1 MRRVVKWFDEHFEET
16 LLIILLV
23 AICTVMMTQ
32 VVMRKFFNNSL
43 SWPEEFCR
51 YCYVWTTFLTLTFSV
66 RAGNILRV
74 EVLVDLFPPVIR
86 KLVYLLGNVA
96 MLIFFAV
103 FFYQSIN
110 VVKGIALSGQ
120 TSTAMGL
127 PMYMV
132 YFSTTL
138 GFGLGT
144 IRTVQVI
151 LRQIVNFRV
160 PVQAA
165 VPAIK
170 KEAAEE
176 VAQAKAELEKF
187 AAKGR
192 K

>member
-1 MRRVVKWFDEHFEET
+1 MRRVVKWLDEHFEET

-32 VVMRKFFNNSL
+32 VIMRKVFNNSL

-66 RAGNILRV
+66 RVGNILRV

-103 FFYQSIN
+103 FFFYSIK

-120 TSTAMGL
+120 KSTAMGL

-144 IRTVQVI
+144 IRTVQLVI
-151 LRQIVNFRV
+151 RQIVNFRV

-165 VPAIK
+165 VPAIQ
-170 KEAAEE
+170 KEADEE
-176 VAQAKAELEKF
+176 VEQAKAELAKF